1 MKEEKKKIDVGKI
14 FGGVLGGMTGA
25 SLPMVTQLLKSALT
39 PGVLEAVVKSIDPKT
54 VSELLKVVLG
64 AVVENRELV
73 SNLISGTM
81 EGVTEA
87 MKAIDPKVIGDLL
100 VTVVGAVDLREIL
113 VLVADLLPSIDLS
126 KIVSSID
133 LTPVIPMMGAAIPEV
148 MELLIEL
155 LDLLLDL
162 LGPSIPDILN
172 ALVCAIDENKESII
186 GLVSKTVK
194 AMGLG

>member
-1 MKEEKKKIDVGKI
+1 MKEEEKKLDVGKI
-14 FGGVLGGMTGA
+14 LGDVIGGMTGA
-25 SLPMVTQLLKSALT
+25 SLPMATQLLKYALT
-39 PGVLEAVVKSIDPKT
+39 PAVLEPVIKSIDPKML
-54 VSELLKVVLG
+54 SELLKVVLG

-81 EGVTEA
+81 EGITEA

-186 GLVSKTVK
+186 GLVSRTVK